1 MQYVRSIDDLDRLR
15 SLSGTKW
22 ARHGPD
28 VIPAW
33 VADMDLEPA
42 PAIKQAISDMVDRG
56 DLGYQT
62 ALRDSLVPAWLHWL
76 DQRHGLRLPESE
88 VWPFA
93 GVLHGLETSMVL
105 HTRPGD
111 GVVVF
116 TPVYFPF
123 TAAIRDSGRRLVD
136 VPLGDRWH
144 LDVDR
149 FAAAIDDTT
158 RAVLISQP
166 HNPIGRV
173 FSAEEIRAFADVVV
187 ERDLLV
193 ISDEIWADLP
203 HAQQRHLPLVQADE
217 RLLDHTVTLGS
228 ATKAFNMSGL
238 RCALGHVGHPG
249 VREQLQALPFHLPAG
264 PSTLSIAATIAAWTD
279 GGVEWLDATAR
290 TLTARRDHLA
300 QRLAD
305 EVPEVGFDPPEATY
319 LAWLDLR
326 RTALGDDPATA
337 LVEQAGVALSPGRDF
352 GEQGV
357 GCARLN
363 FATTE
368 SILDEIIDRI
378 VHAIRASEDRG

>member
-22 ARHGPD
+22 TRHGPD
-28 VIPAW
+28 VLPAW

-42 PAIKQAISDMVDRG
+42 PAIRRAIHDMVDRG

-62 ALRDSLVPAWLHWL
+62 ELRELLVPAWLRWI
-76 DQRHGLRLPESE
+76 DQRHGLSLPESE
-88 VWPFA
+88 IWPFA
-93 GVLHGLETSMVL
+93 GVLHGLETALML
-105 HTRPGD
+105 YTRPGD
-111 GVVVF
+111 GVALF

-123 TAAIRDSGRRLVD
+123 GAAIRDSGRRLVD
-136 VPLGDRWH
+136 VPLGDRWR

-149 FAAAIDDTT
+149 FAATIDDTT
-158 RAVLISQP
+158 RAVLFSQP

-173 FSAEEIRAFADVVV
+173 FSAEEIRAFADIVV
-187 ERDLLV
+187 EHDLLV

-203 HAQQRHLPLVQADE
+203 HPPNRHLPLVQADE
-217 RLLDHTVTLGS
+217 RLLDHTITLGS

-238 RCALGHVGHPG
+238 RCALGHVGHPE
-249 VREQLQALPFHLPAG
+249 VREQLQALPCHLPAG
-264 PSTLSIAATIAAWTD
+264 PSTLSIAASIAAWAE
-279 GGVEWLDATAR
+279 GVEWLEVTGR

-326 RTALGDDPATA
+326 RTSLGPDPAAA
-337 LVEQAGVALSPGRDF
+337 LIDRAGVALSPGIDF

-378 VHAIRASEDRG
+378 VRAIRSGPD